1 MLSFLNPLESLRE
14 MVKLLDVLEPVS
26 HEFRHVEPA
35 GNHNSRRWPCVC
47 RRGNLSTTYS
57 RHTCPWWRYEYLSPL
72 RTEISPKWGQQ
83 FCTSCCWIKD
93 ATIKARCL
101 MSTTRKEGII
111 VNTWIM
117 NRNSVVSRL
126 RRFWNR
132 QIHSLASSKNCSKNE
147 LRKPTHEVKNDFC
160 HSFNQFDYFKA
171 NIWQFLCF
179 FHDF

>member
-1 MLSFLNPLESLRE
+1 MLSFLNPLESSRE
-14 MVKLLDVLEPVS
+14 TVKLLDVLEPVS

-111 VNTWIM
+111 VNTWIGILLFPGWDDFETGKYTLWLRPKTVRKM
-117 NRNSVVSRL
+117 NS
-126 RRFWNR
+126 
-132 QIHSLASSKNCSKNE
+132 E
-147 LRKPTHEVKNDFC
+147 
-160 HSFNQFDYFKA
+160 NQLTK
-171 NIWQFLCF
+171 
-179 FHDF
+179 